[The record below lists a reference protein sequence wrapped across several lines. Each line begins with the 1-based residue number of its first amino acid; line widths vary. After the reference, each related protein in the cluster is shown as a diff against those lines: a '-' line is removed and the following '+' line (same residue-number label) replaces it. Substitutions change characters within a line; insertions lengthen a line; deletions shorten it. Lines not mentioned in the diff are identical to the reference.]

1 MKKALILL
9 GCFFLSINVSSAQSW
24 KNMFS
29 KKNVSKIASTV
40 GLDLPFEIEGTWSF
54 QGTAVELQTEDICK
68 KAAAQVAAVAV
79 EEKINQQQAKY
90 GIKPGMIKLHFEKDG
105 QVTLQAMDYKF
116 PAKYTLSK
124 DQKTMNVS
132 VGQVLNLDAD
142 IRHTLDNS
150 MSILFNADKVVEL
163 IKYFNTQT
171 DITSLKAVSQILEN
185 YDGLKV
191 GIELQK
197 VK

>member
-1 MKKALILL
+1 
-9 GCFFLSINVSSAQSW
+9 
-24 KNMFS
+24 
-29 KKNVSKIASTV
+29 
-40 GLDLPFEIEGTWSF
+40 
-54 QGTAVELQTEDICK
+54 
-68 KAAAQVAAVAV
+68 
-79 EEKINQQQAKY
+79 
-90 GIKPGMIKLHFEKDG
+90 MIKLHFEKDG